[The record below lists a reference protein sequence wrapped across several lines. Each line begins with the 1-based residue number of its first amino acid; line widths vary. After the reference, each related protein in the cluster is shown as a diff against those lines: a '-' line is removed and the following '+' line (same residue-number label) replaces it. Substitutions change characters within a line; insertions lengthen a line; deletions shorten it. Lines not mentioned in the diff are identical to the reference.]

1 MSGEFHLGF
10 SSGNHFLAFFPV
22 WKTKEGGGGGGNVE
36 FIGNIE
42 STRFVCL
49 SGVLTPHKCPLLP
62 IFKLK

>member
-22 WKTKEGGGGGGNVE
+22 WKTKEGGGGCNVE

-42 STRFVCL
+42 GTRFVCL
-49 SGVLTPHKCPLLP
+49 SGVLTPPLLP